1 MISMLVVFYLF
12 LFIFA
17 AVGAMRGWGK
27 ELLVTFSVILSMA
40 FITVIETYIP
50 VLSPFLAGNKVVMFW
65 TRIAVTV
72 GLVLFGYQSPRSIAR
87 LKAATE
93 KRERVSDLLLGIV
106 MGLLSG
112 YMVVGTLWF
121 FLHQAGYFPI
131 ANYVIPPTL
140 EMPRGD
146 ATLRLLS
153 ALPPQFLMKVPNI
166 FIAVVVAFIFVIV
179 VFV

>member
-1 MISMLVVFYLF
+1 MINMLVVFYLF

-40 FITVIETYIP
+40 FIAVIETYIP
-50 VLSPFLAGNKVVMFW
+50 VLSPFLAENKVAMFW

-87 LKAATE
+87 LKTATE

-121 FLHQAGYFPI
+121 FLHQAEYFPI
-131 ANYVIPPTL
+131 RNYVVSPDPNL
-140 EMPRGD
+140 PRD
-146 ATLRLLS
+146 YATLRLLNI
-153 ALPPQFLMKVPNI
+153 LPPQYLMKVPNI
-166 FIAVVVAFIFVIV
+166 FIAVVIAFIFVIV